1 MSSPKPKS
9 PARGRRL
16 LRNLAIALGALL
28 VFLGLFVVAFVFNP
42 LEGSLPEV
50 LDAVPRDVN
59 FCVRKQ
65 ALADDFADFPVPR
78 CWDDLNLSPGF
89 PELLDGPLVR
99 GWRRDGLDAVLRQ
112 LRDMHE
118 RVRADTGGWLDILRD
133 LIGSEVVVA
142 GYEQDYSRQ
151 PPQPL
156 ATPQWCA
163 YTRVSWRI
171 KAALGVLGLGIGKA
185 QLEQAGIALAAEGGI
200 WSLRLP
206 GQAEP
211 LFLRRHLD
219 LLMVGNHRRLLE
231 RSQALIDGS
240 REDEPLGKTAEYT
253 LGVQKRVERFAQASG
268 QDRSNAVEFLI
279 EPNAFDGFRRTAAS
293 WPNAGN
299 QDSMNERVLASFLNL
314 KGWLRAAGALM
325 FGDQELA
332 TTGRVVLSS
341 KQHTAFQSSFYQA
354 EKQHRKDWLDPFLR
368 MVPEDACAAA
378 ALRMPAGEFL
388 RAMFDALEPAAR
400 DLVNDGM
407 RRCTL
412 RGEQLT
418 GTEDLIERLK
428 PAFLQRTGF
437 VFRRNKPDMSR
448 DPATGEL
455 YVPVSARSPMPQV
468 AWVFWLRPGTN
479 KLLED
484 FSTTM
489 LDQYGNFGFRKAWK
503 LPVPFGNTKLP
514 EPVVEFCNPM
524 IPATG
529 EIAMIV
535 FSDFF
540 VISNSGPLI
549 KDILRTRYRAD
560 GLRSVADLDDYS
572 ELVERELPAEL
583 NGLVWLRGANV
594 LPVIDDF
601 VKFAEADSEIPD
613 AEWLV
618 ANRSAAED
626 HVRRTQ
632 FARYPNKA
640 SMPASLTQ
648 PGGEFDNAVR
658 ARLDEVWKQ
667 QRSSF
672 TADDR
677 AKMQQLRALATLCR
691 TAYLQVELENNYIWF
706 QGKVVGNGR

>member
-1 MSSPKPKS
+1 MSSPKSKS
-9 PARGRRL
+9 PGRARRL
-16 LRNLAIALGALL
+16 LRTLAIVLSALVL
-28 VFLGLFVVAFVFNP
+28 FLGLFVVAFVFNP
-42 LEGSLPEV
+42 FEGRLPEV

-59 FCVRKQ
+59 FCVRK
-65 ALADDFADFPVPR
+65 AELAYDFADFPEPH
-78 CWDDLNLSPGF
+78 CWRDLSEARGF

-99 GWRRDGLDAVLRQ
+99 GLRRDGLDQALRQ
-112 LRDMHE
+112 LRELHE
-118 RVRADTGGWLDILRD
+118 RVRADSQGWVDILRD
-133 LIGSEVVVA
+133 LVGSEVVVA
-142 GYEQDYSRQ
+142 GFEQDYSRQ

-156 ATPQWCA
+156 ATPHWCA

-171 KAALGVLGLGIGKA
+171 KLALGVVGLGLGRA
-185 QLEQAGIALAAEGGI
+185 QLEQGGI
-200 WSLRLP
+200 TITDDGGFWAVRLA
-206 GQAEP
+206 GQPEP
-211 LFLRRHLD
+211 LFVRRHLD
-219 LLMVGNHRRLLE
+219 LLMVGNHKRLLE
-231 RSQALIDGS
+231 RSVALIEGS
-240 REDEPLGKTAEYT
+240 RDDEPLGKTAAYT
-253 LGVQKRVERFAQASG
+253 EGVQKRLDRLAQVG
-268 QDRSNAVEFLI
+268 NGDRPNAVEFLV
-279 EPNAFDGFRRTAAS
+279 EPNAFDGFRRHAAS

-299 QDSMNERVLASFLNL
+299 PDSMNERVLASFLNL
-314 KGWLRAAGALM
+314 KGWMQAAGSLV
-325 FGDQELA
+325 FGEQSLA

-354 EKQHRKDWLDPFLR
+354 EKQNRQAWLDPFLR

-418 GTEDLIERLK
+418 GTEDLIERIK

-437 VFRRNKPDMSR
+437 VFRRNKPDLSR

-484 FSTTM
+484 FGNM
-489 LDQYGNFGFRKAWK
+489 LLEQYGNFGFRKAWK

-560 GLRSVADLDDYS
+560 GLRSVAELDDYS
-572 ELVERELPAEL
+572 EFVERELPAEL
-583 NGLVWLRGANV
+583 NGLVWLRGANLV
-594 LPVIDDF
+594 PVVDDF
-601 VKFAEADSEIPD
+601 VKFAEADSEIAD

-618 ANRSAAED
+618 ANRSTAED

-632 FARYPNKA
+632 FARYPSKA

-658 ARLDEVWKQ
+658 ARLDEMWKL
-667 QRSSF
+667 QRSNF

-677 AKMQQLRALATLCR
+677 AKMLQLRAFASLCR

-706 QGKVVGNGR
+706 QGKAVGNLR